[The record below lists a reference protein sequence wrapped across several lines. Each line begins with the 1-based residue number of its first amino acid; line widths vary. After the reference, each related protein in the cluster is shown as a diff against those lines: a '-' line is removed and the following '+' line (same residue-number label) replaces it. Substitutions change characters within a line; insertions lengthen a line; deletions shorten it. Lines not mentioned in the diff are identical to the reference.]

1 MRICFAI
8 VVLATLS
15 VLAGRSAVQAQSYG
29 RSSSSPSTSGQ
40 MGMFGS
46 RTLGSSFTPGR
57 QSLFGANM
65 SLGGEGDISSA
76 RFVRGNRQ
84 PGQLVGLDAQAMQSP
99 VGAAQ
104 VGAGPGGWSQSGG
117 FTPSMTPPGGSYPG
131 WMRNRGR
138 DNQGGQKTAGQS
150 TSSIRTSFHA
160 AFDYPE
166 STSEKLST
174 SLVRRLKKFQAQ
186 APIQVEVRGRTAIL
200 RGVVTTEHDRVLA
213 EQMARLEPG
222 IEAVKNEVVVAV
234 PTSPSPATP

>member
-8 VVLATLS
+8 VVLTLLS
-15 VLAGRSAVQAQSYG
+15 VLAGRSTVQAQSFG

-57 QSLFGANM
+57 QSLFDANM
-65 SLGGEGDISSA
+65 SLGGQGDLSSA

-84 PGQLVGLDAQAMQSP
+84 PGQLVGLDAQAMQNP

-104 VGAGPGGWSQSGG
+104 LGAGPGGWSQPGG
-117 FTPSMTPPGGSYPG
+117 FNSSMTFQGGNYPG

-222 IEAVKNEVVVAV
+222 IEAVKNEVVVAG
-234 PTSPSPATP
+234 PMLRPSATP